1 MALKLEALMNLI
13 LFLLFEAL
21 NIYLYLI
28 IASVIMSWLVMFDVL
43 NIRNKFVRKCYE
55 LLNAVVNP
63 GMAKL
68 RKFIPPIGNID
79 FTPMA
84 MMFGIYLVQGL
95 LIHLMR

>member
-1 MALKLEALMNLI
+1 VNLI
-13 LFLLFEAL
+13 LYLLIQAL

-28 IASVIMSWLVMFDVL
+28 IASVIMSWLVMFEVL
-43 NIRNKFVRKCYE
+43 NIRNKFVRKCYD
-55 LLNAVVNP
+55 LINAAVNP
-63 GMAKL
+63 AMAKL

-95 LIHLMR
+95 LMNLMR